1 MNTTIVNKWRR
12 GFNALPLSNNR
23 DISDLLPGDDPKI
36 EVALAAA
43 GFNGTLYA
51 VDNSKEALARLI
63 GSLDDEI
70 KRYRLNPRKYKIKSL
85 DENVIS
91 GTMHPSDYIVGNH
104 IIDDLLSYEFCKRNG
119 LDPNNLAKDAKFS
132 REVWDAICNDTQTT
146 LHNIPRAVFGN
157 ALSSLSPWG
166 IVALASYESRFE
178 REHGFGH
185 ETQLC
190 KGLFIGLREY
200 GRSLPYLT
208 DKSGFV
214 SGVVKPDTGRSEQWI
229 AFQKAA

>member
-1 MNTTIVNKWRR
+1 MNIVTVNKWRR
-12 GFNALPLSNNR
+12 VFNAPSLSNNQ

-43 GFNGTLYA
+43 GFNGTLHV
-51 VDNSKEALARLI
+51 VDTSKEALARLT

-70 KRYRLNPRKYKIKSL
+70 NRYRLNPREYTIKSSY
-85 DENVIS
+85 ENVTS
-91 GTMHPSDYIVGNH
+91 GAIPPSDYIAGNH
-104 IIDDLLSYEFCKRNG
+104 IIDDLLSYEFCRRNG
-119 LDPNNLAKDAKFS
+119 LDPNNLAKDVKFS
-132 REVWDAICNDTQTT
+132 REVWDAVCNDTQTT
-146 LHNIPRAVFGN
+146 LHNMPQAVFDN
-157 ALSSLSPWG
+157 ALSSLNPGG

-200 GRSLPYLT
+200 GRSLPYLI
-208 DKSGFV
+208 DKSDFI
-214 SGVVKPDTGRSEQWI
+214 SSVVKPDAWRSEHWI
-229 AFQKAA
+229 AFQKSA